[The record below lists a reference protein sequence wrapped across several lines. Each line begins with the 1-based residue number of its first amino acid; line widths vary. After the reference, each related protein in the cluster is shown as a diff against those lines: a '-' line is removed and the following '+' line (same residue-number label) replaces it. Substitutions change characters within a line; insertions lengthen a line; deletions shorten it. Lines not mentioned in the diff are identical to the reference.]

1 MFNNNECNDVNID
14 ECGMNIKNVSFCL
27 LCHENVSNV
36 GVKPMVSFHW
46 TIVTNEDFSL
56 GDYDQWCFLVG
67 QLLPV

>member
-14 ECGMNIKNVSFCL
+14 ECDMDIKNVSFCL
-27 LCHENVSNV
+27 LCHEKVNNV

-56 GDYDQWCFLVG
+56 DDYD
-67 QLLPV
+67 